1 MTSGND
7 SKLRKGAWGSDE
19 DTLLTKCMH
28 KYGEGKW
35 SLVPRRAGL
44 NRCRKS
50 CRLRWLNYLRP
61 TIKRGEFGAD
71 EVDLMMRLHKLLG
84 NRWSLIAGRLP
95 GRTANDV
102 KNFWNTNLQKKLMT
116 ASYQKELINGKQ
128 SINTATTS
136 IVSAAVIKPIP
147 QTLNRGRKSSS
158 YGINPSNQ
166 LKNNPSPENI
176 KNNNISTG
184 DQNSNILVNK
194 QPIPPTETPDHDGI
208 EWWKNLLA
216 EIDIPGHE
224 EKLSEGLLLVS
235 SSGVHNLDAERET
248 TGKMS
253 DQTSSPTV
261 EATGFLED
269 GKDSWCDILNL
280 LNSDHN

>member
-1 MTSGND
+1 
-7 SKLRKGAWGSDE
+7 
-19 DTLLTKCMH
+19 
-28 KYGEGKW
+28 
-35 SLVPRRAGL
+35 
-44 NRCRKS
+44 
-50 CRLRWLNYLRP
+50 
-61 TIKRGEFGAD
+61 
-71 EVDLMMRLHKLLG
+71 
-84 NRWSLIAGRLP
+84 
-95 GRTANDV
+95 
-102 KNFWNTNLQKKLMT
+102 MT

-269 GKDSWCDILNL
+269 GKDSCMHPKPIMSGNASKLRKGAWGSDEDTLLRRCIEEYGEEKWHLVPQRAGLNRCRKSCRL
-280 LNSDHN
+280 RWLNYIS